1 MELSFQQ
8 DEIKSWLGSEAAA
21 AKPRGHEDH
30 VQFWNPRGNEMLW
43 VHPDYLGNSNS
54 VTWFCHTHKKTEE
67 HKGKEEA
74 AQGHTHWVGG
84 RPQTPKSES
93 TQICP
98 QPPPLQLLR
107 RPGRMEIMM
116 ELNPKPTK
124 QKKHEHVDRLTGCA
138 RLFFFIDTDLKI
150 RDSGLVLPL
159 SCWWPLSGFQFL
171 YLSNRR
177 LMTSRILQLPKITLS
192 LSFLI

>member
-1 MELSFQQ
+1 MKQLLPSQEVMKTMSNF
-8 DEIKSWLGSEAAA
+8 ETPGGTRCSEYIQITWGTQTQW
-21 AKPRGHEDH
+21 PG
-30 VQFWNPRGNEMLW
+30 
-43 VHPDYLGNSNS
+43 S
-54 VTWFCHTHKKTEE
+54 VTHIRKLRSTKAKKRLPKVTHTELVVDLRLLSLNPHRSAPN
-67 HKGKEEA
+67 H
-74 AQGHTHWVGG
+74 
-84 RPQTPKSES
+84 
-93 TQICP
+93 
-98 QPPPLQLLR
+98 PPLQLLR